1 MMLRSLI
8 GVLVAALLSLGTQPA
23 LASDLK
29 VVARKTATPIP
40 SPSPKWPPQGFKGKD
55 GVYAKVATFKELT
68 GLLSAKKTLPS
79 VVKQCKEF
87 ACGAVIAAAETGCVW
102 WEVTSNVFRSTI
114 GSTVAERLG
123 SLVTSAAGSGKKS
136 QTLIYLVSSQ
146 KIEPEVYISQIR
158 VICHR
163 NANDKPPLGHVYTPV
178 ATPTPSPTVSN

>member
-1 MMLRSLI
+1 M
-8 GVLVAALLSLGTQPA
+8 ATLLCFSIQPVI
-23 LASDLK
+23 ASDIK
-29 VVARKTATPIP
+29 VVAKKTATPIP

-87 ACGAVIAAAETGCVW
+87 ACGAVIAAAETGCLW
-102 WEVTSNVFRSTI
+102 WEVTSSVFRSTI

-123 SLVTSAAGSGKKS
+123 SLVTNAAGSGKKS
-136 QTLIYLVSSQ
+136 QTLIYLVSNE

-163 NANDKPPLGHVYTPV
+163 SGSDKPTLGHIYTPV
-178 ATPTPSPTVSN
+178 VTPTPTPSTSN

>member
-8 GVLVAALLSLGTQPA
+8 GVLVVALLSLTTQPA

-29 VVARKTATPIP
+29 VVAKKTATPIP

-102 WEVTSNVFRSTI
+102 WEVTSGVFRSTI

-123 SLVTSAAGSGKKS
+123 SLVTNSEGSGKKS

-146 KIEPEVYISQIR
+146 QIEPEVYISQIR

-163 NANDKPPLGHVYTPV
+163 SASDKPTLGNMYTPV
-178 ATPTPSPTVSN
+178 VTPTPTPSASN